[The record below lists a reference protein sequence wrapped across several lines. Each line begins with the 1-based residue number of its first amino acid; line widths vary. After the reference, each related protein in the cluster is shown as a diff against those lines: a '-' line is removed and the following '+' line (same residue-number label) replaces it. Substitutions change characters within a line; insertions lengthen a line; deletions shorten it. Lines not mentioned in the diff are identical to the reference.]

1 MGAEKRE
8 ECCSPDPEWKTCGDC
23 TPCGK
28 CFIKGTVLLV
38 VVFYERESTPCGQCF
53 IKGTVFRG
61 KCFIKETVNLVVS
74 VLSKGLY
81 CLW

>member
-38 VVFYERESTPCGQCF
+38 VVFYERESTPCG
-53 IKGTVFRG
+53 
-61 KCFIKETVNLVVS
+61 
-74 VLSKGLY
+74 
-81 CLW
+81 

>member
-28 CFIKGTVLLV
+28 CSIKGTVLLV
-38 VVFYERESTPCGQCF
+38 V
-53 IKGTVFRG
+53 
-61 KCFIKETVNLVVS
+61 S
-74 VLSKGLY
+74 VLLKVLY
-81 CLW
+81 SLW